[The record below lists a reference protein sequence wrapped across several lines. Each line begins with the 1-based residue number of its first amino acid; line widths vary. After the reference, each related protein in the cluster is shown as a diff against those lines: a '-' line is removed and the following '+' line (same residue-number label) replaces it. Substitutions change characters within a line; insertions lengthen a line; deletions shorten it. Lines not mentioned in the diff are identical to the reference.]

1 MSSQANLYPMSK
13 VIIHKDTMLLIDE
26 VVEYAENSLTA
37 QLTIT
42 PQTEFLNADNV
53 VPAWIGIEY
62 MAQTIAAW
70 AGVTHMNR
78 GEELKKGYL
87 LGSRKYIS
95 YVSHFTLG
103 SVLNVSVEKVY
114 EGDDLGVF
122 DCTIS
127 NDQLLAEAS
136 LNVFQP
142 Q

>member
-1 MSSQANLYPMSK
+1 MSSQANPYPMSK
-13 VIIHKDTMLLIDE
+13 IIIHKDTMLLIDE
-26 VVEYAENSLTA
+26 VIEFAENSLTA

-70 AGVTHMNR
+70 AGVTNINN
-78 GEELKKGYL
+78 GDELKKGYL
-87 LGSRKYIS
+87 LGSRKYTS
-95 YVSHFTLG
+95 HVSHFTLG
-103 SVLNVSVEKVY
+103 SVLKVSVEKVY

-127 NDQLLAEAS
+127 TDKLLAEAS
-136 LNVFQP
+136 LNVYQP